1 MTRPVWTAKAIPA
14 RIPGWERAARPV
26 LETHMA
32 QPITWGTSDCLSV
45 PIDLCQAMTG
55 VSVLSAH
62 LRRYRT
68 ELGAYK
74 LLAKLGFADVEEAL
88 NAAFTRTAVAM
99 ARRFDAGVVERLD
112 EAGRPVLATV
122 IVIEGGQA
130 IGRDHAGIVL
140 VPVLSLRSTFA
151 IGAR

>member
-1 MTRPVWTAKAIPA
+1 
-14 RIPGWERAARPV
+14 
-26 LETHMA
+26 MA
-32 QPITWGTSDCLSV
+32 QPITWGVSDCLSV
-45 PIDLCQAMTG
+45 PADLCRAMTR
-55 VSVLSAH
+55 VTILPMH

-88 NAAFTRTAVAM
+88 KAAFPETAIAM
-99 ARRFDAGVVERLD
+99 ARRFDAGVVERRD
-112 EAGRPVLATV
+112 SAGRPVLATV

-130 IGRDHAGIVL
+130 IGRDLDGVVL